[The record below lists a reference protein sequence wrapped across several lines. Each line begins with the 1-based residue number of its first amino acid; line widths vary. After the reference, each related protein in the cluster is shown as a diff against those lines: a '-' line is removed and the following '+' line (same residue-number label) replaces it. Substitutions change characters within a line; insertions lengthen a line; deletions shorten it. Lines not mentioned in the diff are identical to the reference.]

1 VSGDGFFGAC
11 AYFLSIFFRLNLI
24 LGIFNL
30 LPVPPLDG
38 HSVLGLF
45 LPESTFLKFLEVVRT
60 PTFSL
65 LGILVAYNAFPYFL
79 MPVLQWSIVTFYRV
93 AMAL

>member
-1 VSGDGFFGAC
+1 
-11 AYFLSIFFRLNLI
+11 
-24 LGIFNL
+24 
-30 LPVPPLDG
+30 
-38 HSVLGLF
+38 
-45 LPESTFLKFLEVVRT
+45 LEVVRT